1 MREVVCTTAWWRYVF
16 PFDARMR
23 CLNFSRWCSGKQLK
37 AIVQS
42 MCCGAAGA
50 GACAVI
56 WEGWDE
62 VMEVVIV
69 DCPDG
74 GARVTVAGIVLF
86 WGGLAACSEG
96 CRLEGQ
102 MVR

>member
-1 MREVVCTTAWWRYVF
+1 MREVACTTAWWRYF
-16 PFDARMR
+16 LPFDARMR
-23 CLNFSRWCSGKQLK
+23 CLNFSCWCSGTQLK

-62 VMEVVIV
+62 VMEVVIM

-74 GARVTVAGIVLF
+74 NTRVTVAGVVLLA
-86 WGGLAACSEG
+86 WGLDICSEG
-96 CRLEGQ
+96 CLLKGQ